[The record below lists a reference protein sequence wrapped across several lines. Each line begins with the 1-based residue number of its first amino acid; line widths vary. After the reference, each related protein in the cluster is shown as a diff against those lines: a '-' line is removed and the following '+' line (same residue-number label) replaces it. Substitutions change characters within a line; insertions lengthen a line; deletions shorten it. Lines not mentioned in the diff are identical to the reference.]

1 MSSSNETR
9 TLIELMYKNFPKC
22 PICDHEYTYDFS
34 WKANETYATCRL
46 CRNRWL
52 LELKNGELV
61 ISKFSTKTRLKDIV
75 TVLGLALLSGG
86 VFTAFLFN
94 ALLGMVFVTGGIV
107 IAVMGVAFPPI
118 KRIKEE
124 KLEKEI
130 KETHPCPQCHKE
142 ISKNF
147 KLCPY
152 CRLDLKSRTGL
163 STCPSCGKKISSRF
177 KLCPYCRKR
186 TDVNV

>member
-22 PICDHEYTYDFS
+22 PICDHEYTYYFS